1 VRYLLP
7 FGSCYSSA
15 FAAATVCAIFEL
27 LALAVTLALQCC
39 AAAAAAIW
47 MLPLLKMALL
57 LPKCTVKK

>member
-7 FGSCYSSA
+7 FGYCYSGA
-15 FAAATVCAIFEL
+15 FSAATVCAIFEL
-27 LALAVTLALQCC
+27 LALATLALQCC
-39 AAAAAAIW
+39 AAAAAIW